1 MPTEG
6 QLPPAYPHATHSPL
20 NRHYPNQLSLYADD
34 VGLTYLSTSML
45 AYAAFALDSF
55 DKVTSS
61 WPLLLFPTRNWFGDV
76 SDVRETARITRIAQ
90 HAQRMAL
97 GPGETIGCSG
107 SIRTSDQT
115 RFAYSEG
122 QCLQVQP

>member
-6 QLPPAYPHATHSPL
+6 QLPPVYPHATHSPL
-20 NRHYPNQLSLYADD
+20 NRHYPNQLSLHADD
-34 VGLTYLSTSML
+34 VGLTYLSASML
-45 AYAAFALDSF
+45 AYAAFVLDSF
-55 DKVTSS
+55 DNITSS
-61 WPLLLFPTRNWFGDV
+61 WPLPLLPTRHWFGDA
-76 SDVRETARITRIAQ
+76 SDARETVRITGIAQ

-107 SIRTSDQT
+107 SIRKSDQT
-115 RFAYSEG
+115 RFTYSEG